1 MTDVCRRARRY
12 VQEPGD
18 AAGIELVDALR
29 RAYGDEETYDLLRAV
44 EIHSRISRR
53 RRAISAPVRGP
64 ARSTAES
71 LIAAST
77 GRPSSALTHSSPRP
91 MVGEVKQPSA
101 SDVKNA
107 L

>member
-18 AAGIELVDALR
+18 ATGIELVDALR

-53 RRAISAPVRGP
+53 RRAISARGQRTRP
-64 ARSTAES
+64 QHRRE
-71 LIAAST
+71 
-77 GRPSSALTHSSPRP
+77 PSSSEYRA
-91 MVGEVKQPSA
+91 A
-101 SDVKNA
+101 F
-107 L
+107 